1 MKSDP
6 KIKNEK
12 LSVVNN
18 KTKKSH
24 QKLKSSNN
32 SHLKLH
38 LKSLFVFTRNLFG
51 KKSKKSFLSIVSHLL
66 ESYEK
71 ERLIS
76 YEEKKMIKN
85 ITSLGD
91 KRADYIMTPRSD
103 IIGIKHGALLEE
115 IKATITDNGHTR
127 MPVYRDN
134 FDEIIGFIHSK
145 DLAKFLC
152 QKSAEFD
159 ITKIIRKILFVPKSI
174 KIIDLLLKM
183 RTKRVHIAVVLDEY
197 GGVDGLVTIENV
209 IEEIIGNIEDEH
221 DLPSDNLF
229 FRIIKIDD
237 NHFNI
242 GGRVEIEKLEDIL
255 GVKIRNE
262 DENFETVGGLVMSI
276 FNKIP
281 KIGEVT
287 ERNNLRFKILDAD
300 SRSVK
305 LLEVKKNK

>member
-1 MKSDP
+1 MKSGP

-12 LSVVNN
+12 SNIGNN
-18 KTKKSH
+18 KVKNPNHGHRKA
-24 QKLKSSNN
+24 QLKN
-32 SHLKLH
+32 LLH
-38 LKSLFVFTRNLFG
+38 FTRNLFG

-85 ITSLGD
+85 IASLGD

-103 IIGIKHGALLEE
+103 IVGIKDDASLEE
-115 IKATITDNGHTR
+115 IKATTTDNGHTR
-127 MPVYRDN
+127 MPVYRGN

-159 ITKIIRKILFVPKSI
+159 ITKIIRKTLFVPKSI

-183 RTKRVHIAVVLDEY
+183 RTKRVHIAIVLDEY

-209 IEEIIGNIEDEH
+209 IEEIIGDIEDEH

-237 NHFNI
+237 DNFNI
-242 GGRVEIEKLEDIL
+242 GGRVEIEKLEEVL
-255 GVKIRNE
+255 GTKIRNDDE
-262 DENFETVGGLVMSI
+262 DFETVGGLVMSI

-281 KIGEVT
+281 KIGEIAK
-287 ERNNLRFKILDAD
+287 RNNLEFKILDAD

-305 LLEVKKNK
+305 LLEVKKQK

>member
-1 MKSDP
+1 
-6 KIKNEK
+6 
-12 LSVVNN
+12 
-18 KTKKSH
+18 
-24 QKLKSSNN
+24 
-32 SHLKLH
+32 
-38 LKSLFVFTRNLFG
+38 
-51 KKSKKSFLSIVSHLL
+51 
-66 ESYEK
+66 
-71 ERLIS
+71 
-76 YEEKKMIKN
+76 MIKN

-287 ERNNLRFKILDAD
+287 ERNNLRFNILDAD

>member
-6 KIKNEK
+6 KIKGEK
-12 LSVVNN
+12 SNN
-18 KTKKSH
+18 NHKTKKPD
-24 QKLKSSNN
+24 QKLKNSN
-32 SHLKLH
+32 HGHRGLH
-38 LKSLFVFTRNLFG
+38 LKGLFVFIHNLFG

-71 ERLIS
+71 EKLIS
-76 YEEKKMIKN
+76 FEEKKMIKN
-85 ITSLGD
+85 IASLGD

-103 IIGIKHGALLEE
+103 IIGIKHNASLEE
-115 IKATITDNGHTR
+115 IKLTTTDNGHTR

-159 ITKIIRKILFVPKSI
+159 VTKIIRKILFVPKSI

-209 IEEIIGNIEDEH
+209 IEEIIGDIEDEH

-237 NHFNI
+237 NNFNI
-242 GGRVEIEKLEDIL
+242 GGRVEIEKLEEIF

-262 DENFETVGGLVMSI
+262 DEDFETVGGLVISI

-281 KIGEVT
+281 KIGEIT
-287 ERNNLRFKILDAD
+287 ERNNLKFKILDAD

-305 LLEVKKNK
+305 LLEVKKQN